1 MARKSTAL
9 ADLDIEGEALSQQ
22 DGLAERIARKR
33 NLAVGSDVPR
43 PTDSGKHKPADLGPG
58 SATNVAKSVPPR
70 DPNAWRKNKSLIQ
83 VAIDEESHV
92 ELSIL
97 AKRRRITLS
106 QLVKSALN
114 DWLNAHGHTLKIP
127 D

>member
-1 MARKSTAL
+1 MARKPTAL

-33 NLAVGSDVPR
+33 SLSGGSDQSKAADIGHDKPLETGRASVA
-43 PTDSGKHKPADLGPG
+43 TTANVSG
-58 SATNVAKSVPPR
+58 SR
-70 DPNAWRKNKSLIQ
+70 DPNAWRKNKSLLQ

-97 AKRRRITLS
+97 A
-106 QLVKSALN
+106 
-114 DWLNAHGHTLKIP
+114 
-127 D
+127 